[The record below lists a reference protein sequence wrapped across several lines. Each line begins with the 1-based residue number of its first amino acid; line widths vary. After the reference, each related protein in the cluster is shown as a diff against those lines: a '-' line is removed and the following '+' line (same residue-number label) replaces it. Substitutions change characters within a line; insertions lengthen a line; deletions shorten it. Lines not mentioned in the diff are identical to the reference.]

1 MKAKLVFR
9 AHSRTGSKGMQKIL
23 SQKYNI
29 KNELETAQWE
39 ALTLQYYLNVKKV
52 ISFMVLPLLL
62 YFTNTSLFL
71 IQTSRTQ

>member
-9 AHSRTGSKGMQKIL
+9 AHSRTGSKGTQKIL